1 MSDFEHALAKD
12 GHITDVY
19 VAKPES
25 QALAT
30 VVVLQ
35 EIFGITDHIKDIC
48 NQYASNGYLV
58 AAPAL
63 YDRIRK
69 NIVLDYSSFLEG
81 KDYKM
86 QLNDEQTLMDIE
98 AAVAL
103 AEKDSKVGVVGFC
116 FGGALAYLASTRIN
130 LNCTVSYYGGGIAE
144 KYINQ
149 KPLCPIMYHFG
160 EDDFAIPMESVDS
173 IKENYPEAIIHTYP
187 DAGHGFNCEM
197 RNDYHELSAKTALD
211 RTLTFINDCSADAE

>member
-1 MSDFEHALAKD
+1 MSDFEHALAQD

-30 VVVLQ
+30 IVILQ

-48 NQYASNGYLV
+48 NQYAAHGYLAV
-58 AAPAL
+58 APAL

-81 KDYKM
+81 KDYKI

-98 AAVAL
+98 AAIAL

-116 FGGALAYLASTRIN
+116 FGGALAYLTSTHLN
-130 LNCTVSYYGGGIAE
+130 LSCVISYYGGGIAE
-144 KYINQ
+144 KYIHQ

-160 EDDFAIPMESVDS
+160 ALDAAIPLSEVAE
-173 IKENYPEAIIHTYP
+173 IKSSHPEGVFHIYE
-187 DAGHGFNCEM
+187 DAGHGFNCNFRE
-197 RNDYHELSAKTALD
+197 DYHEESANIASS
-211 RTLTFINDCSADAE
+211 RTLDFLKLHL

>member
-1 MSDFEHALAKD
+1 MSDFEHALAQD

-30 VVVLQ
+30 IVILQ

-48 NQYASNGYLV
+48 NQYAAHGYLAV
-58 AAPAL
+58 APAL

-69 NIVLDYSSFLEG
+69 NIVLDYSSFAEG

-86 QLNDEQTLMDIE
+86 QLKDEQTLMDIE
-98 AAVAL
+98 AAIAL
-103 AEKDSKVGVVGFC
+103 AEKDSKVAVVGFC

-130 LNCTVSYYGGGIAE
+130 LNCTISYYGGGIAE

-160 EDDFAIPMESVDS
+160 ALDTAIPLSEVAE
-173 IKENYPEAIIHTYP
+173 IKSNHPEGVFHIY
-187 DAGHGFNCEM
+187 
-197 RNDYHELSAKTALD
+197 
-211 RTLTFINDCSADAE
+211 

>member
-19 VAKPES
+19 VAQPKS

-30 VVVLQ
+30 VVILQ

-48 NQYASNGYLV
+48 NQYAAHGYL
-58 AAPAL
+58 AIAPAL

-98 AAVAL
+98 AAIAL

-116 FGGALAYLASTRIN
+116 FGGALAYLTSTRLN
-130 LNCTVSYYGGGIAE
+130 LSCVVSYYGGGIAE
-144 KYINQ
+144 KYIHQ

-160 EDDFAIPMESVDS
+160 ALDAAIPLSEVSE
-173 IKENYPEAIIHTYP
+173 IKSSHPEGVFHIYE
-187 DAGHGFNCEM
+187 DAGHGFNCNFRE
-197 RNDYHELSAKTALD
+197 DYHEESANIASS
-211 RTLTFINDCSADAE
+211 RTLDFLKLHL

>member
-19 VAKPES
+19 VAQPKS

-30 VVVLQ
+30 VVILQ

-48 NQYASNGYLV
+48 NQYAAHGYLAV
-58 AAPAL
+58 APAL

-69 NIVLDYSSFLEG
+69 NIVLDYSSFAEG
-81 KDYKM
+81 KDYKT

-98 AAVAL
+98 AAIAL

-116 FGGALAYLASTRIN
+116 FGGALAYLASARIN

-160 EDDFAIPMESVDS
+160 ALDAAIPLSEVAE
-173 IKENYPEAIIHTYP
+173 IKSSHPEGVFHIYEG
-187 DAGHGFNCEM
+187 AGHGFNC
-197 RNDYHELSAKTALD
+197 NCCKP
-211 RTLTFINDCSADAE
+211 FIFGR

>member
-1 MSDFEHALAKD
+1 MSDFEHALAQD

-25 QALAT
+25 QVLAT
-30 VVVLQ
+30 IVILQ

-48 NQYASNGYLV
+48 NQYAAHGYLAV
-58 AAPAL
+58 APAL

-98 AAVAL
+98 AAIAL

-116 FGGALAYLASTRIN
+116 FGGALAYLTSTRLN
-130 LNCTVSYYGGGIAE
+130 LSCVISYYGGGIAE

-160 EDDFAIPMESVDS
+160 ALDSAIPLSEVAA
-173 IKENYPEAIIHTYP
+173 IKSSHPEGVFHIYE
-187 DAGHGFNCEM
+187 DAGHGFNCNF
-197 RNDYHELSAKTALD
+197 RKDYHEESANIASTRSLD
-211 RTLTFINDCSADAE
+211 FLKLHL